1 MKTARVMKR
10 AVAVLM
16 PVIEA
21 AKSSSSASSGP
32 VGVFATVKGD
42 VHDIGKNIVSV
53 VLQCNNCVIHD
64 LGVMIPANE
73 IADAA
78 EREHADFVGLSGLIT
93 PSLDEMARTVAEFE
107 RRGLRIPILVGG
119 AATSA
124 LHTALKLQPLY
135 SGPVIHTTDASDS
148 AVVVNTIMNPD
159 KRGAYLESLRRF
171 YDELTGK
178 AAKRAV
184 PELIPYAEACAK
196 ASHEKPFCPVPAQ
209 NGPHALAFSVSDLA
223 DAIEWDAFAR
233 AWKTPLE
240 AEAAGNLISDAKKRL
255 AEAQFNIRGICGVF
269 QAKRLEG
276 DSFELD
282 NGSITA
288 AVAFPRAQTDDCRSL
303 ADYIGDWL
311 GMFVVSATVP
321 ETPGDDYVSLLDRT
335 LANFLA
341 DAAASALFEWIS
353 TCFWGW
359 RKDSDPPSGIA
370 PAPGYPVLPDHSL
383 KREIFH
389 LLDLF
394 PIQDKF
400 VELTSNF
407 MMSPSSSTCAFVIPD
422 PRADYRALGP
432 IGDDQIAA
440 LAAARG
446 FSADRM
452 KVLLSQS
459 IFPAG

>member
-1 MKTARVMKR
+1 
-10 AVAVLM
+10 
-16 PVIEA
+16 VIEA
-21 AKSSSSASSGP
+21 SKSASSGAKSP

-148 AVVVNTIMNPD
+148 AVVVNTLMNPE
-159 KRGAYLESLRRF
+159 KRGPYLESLRRT
-171 YDELTGK
+171 YDELAGK
-178 AAKRAV
+178 ASGRSKPA
-184 PELIPYAEACAK
+184 LTPYAEACAK
-196 ASHEKPFCPVPAQ
+196 ARSEEVFCPVPAQ
-209 NGPHALAFSVSDLA
+209 PGLHELVFAASELAGALDWA
-223 DAIEWDAFAR
+223 AFAR
-233 AWKTPLE
+233 AWKTPS
-240 AEAAGNLISDAKKRL
+240 EAAGNLIADAKKRL
-255 AEAQFNIRGICGVF
+255 AEGSFSVRGVCGIF
-269 QAKRLEG
+269 PAKRLDG
-276 DSFELD
+276 DSFELA
-282 NGSITA
+282 GPSATA
-288 AVAFPRAQTDDCRSL
+288 SVKFPRAQTGDCRSL
-303 ADYIGDWL
+303 ADFIGDWL
-311 GMFVVSATVP
+311 GMFAVSVAVAP
-321 ETPGDDYVSLLDRT
+321 GQGDDYVSLLDAT

-341 DAAASALFEWIS
+341 DAAASRIFERMAVE
-353 TCFWGW
+353 FWGW
-359 RKDSDPPSGIA
+359 RKESDPVSGIA

-389 LLDLF
+389 LLD
-394 PIQDKF
+394 IQEDF
-400 VELTSNF
+400 VKLTSNF

-446 FSADRM
+446 FPVDRM

-459 IFPAG
+459 TFPAK